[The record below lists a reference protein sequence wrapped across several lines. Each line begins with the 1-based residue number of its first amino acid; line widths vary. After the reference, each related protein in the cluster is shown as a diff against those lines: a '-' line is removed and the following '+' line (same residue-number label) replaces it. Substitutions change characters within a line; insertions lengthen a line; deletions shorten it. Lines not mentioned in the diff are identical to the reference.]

1 MLDGIS
7 ECEVQL
13 DWSGFTASSLG
24 KRYHG
29 VILEK
34 VGFYAKILFKGTQNG
49 FEGHLWRPS
58 GTPNPD
64 PAVPREWGTDV
75 PNNPTPTGR
84 ITKLFKTTQTSDRHL
99 PE

>member
-13 DWSGFTASSLG
+13 EWSGVTASSLG

-34 VGFYAKILFKGTQNG
+34 VGFYAKKSAMVSLRK
-49 FEGHLWRPS
+49 
-58 GTPNPD
+58 
-64 PAVPREWGTDV
+64 
-75 PNNPTPTGR
+75 
-84 ITKLFKTTQTSDRHL
+84 IT
-99 PE
+99 